1 MDQPLRYHQGF
12 RSIKHARHFQYVSY
26 LLQYKTSKNIA
37 LCPVIPSAA
46 YPGPVVVGPLLGSL
60 TNSAIYWN
68 FFLSIFSMLLCVFSR
83 IRVALTIWI
92 HCASLGVRADSH
104 KRAIRFLANYRSLV
118 RAMSTEGRY
127 ESSSR
132 LPSKHTSGSSSSWT
146 WKTLFILVTTQFQY
160 LTSLGQRQSMCMRS
174 PGWAWHLGHMG
185 ESRLPHLCNC
195 TAIPCAVWT
204 GG

>member
-1 MDQPLRYHQGF
+1 MSSYP
-12 RSIKHARHFQYVSY
+12 VSS
-26 LLQYKTSKNIA
+26 LSRASCGGATSGEFNQ
-37 LCPVIPSAA
+37 LCHI
-46 YPGPVVVGPLLGSL
+46 LK
-60 TNSAIYWN
+60 
-68 FFLSIFSMLLCVFSR
+68 FFFVDFSMLLCVFSR

-92 HCASLGVRADSH
+92 HCVSLGVRADSH

-118 RAMSTEGRY
+118 RAMCTEGRY